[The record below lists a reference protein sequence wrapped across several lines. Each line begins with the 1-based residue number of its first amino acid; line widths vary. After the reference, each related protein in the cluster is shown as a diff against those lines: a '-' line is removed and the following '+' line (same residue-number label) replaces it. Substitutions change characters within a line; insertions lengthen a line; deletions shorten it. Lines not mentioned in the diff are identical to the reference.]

1 MNKCLPSDRLGRLLS
16 GLTSVPKRFW
26 PSGVSLGESRLGV
39 LDLWIPTV
47 GSILFV
53 VFFFTLLLR
62 ECTIHAGM
70 ALASE

>member
-47 GSILFV
+47 GSIFV
-53 VFFFTLLLR
+53 VFFFYPPPTGVYHS
-62 ECTIHAGM
+62 CWNGVG
-70 ALASE
+70 